1 MDTVIEITQP
11 EVAENVRALAELTG
25 VSVTEAISATV
36 KERLE
41 LERRRRPKKNLERAR
56 QLLEEIRK
64 LPRIGPL
71 LTDDDFYDAN
81 GLPK

>member
-25 VSVTEAISATV
+25 VSVTEAIGAAV
-36 KERLE
+36 KDRLD
-41 LERRRRPKKNLERAR
+41 LERYRRRPKNIARAH
-56 QLLEEIRK
+56 QLIEEIWK
-64 LPRIGPL
+64 LPVVGPT
-71 LTDDDFYDAN
+71 LTDDDLYDAD